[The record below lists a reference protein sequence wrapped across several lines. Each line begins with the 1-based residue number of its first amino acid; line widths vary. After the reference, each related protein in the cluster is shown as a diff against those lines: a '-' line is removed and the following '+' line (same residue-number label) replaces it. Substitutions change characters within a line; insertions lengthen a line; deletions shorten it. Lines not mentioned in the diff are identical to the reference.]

1 MISFRRVCL
10 GHSLAQAL
18 AITRHSTRKDD
29 RENIF
34 GRSHSRSENSN
45 SLWFRETKYFSRKIY
60 SENSL
65 ILSSL
70 SFFGF
75 GLFRKH
81 NSAHAVMTS
90 SRLHFTLDKTALTCL
105 HSKHSSTCKL
115 HSAVAIG
122 ISCTQSL
129 GLDFSPATPRDALQ
143 ALRAVC
149 AECTHAQ

>member
-1 MISFRRVCL
+1 MDIPL
-10 GHSLAQAL
+10 LKHLQSLD
-18 AITRHSTRKDD
+18 IR
-29 RENIF
+29 RENMIEKTFF

-45 SLWFRETKYFSRKIY
+45 SLWFRERKYFSRKIH

-75 GLFRKH
+75 GLFGKH

-105 HSKHSSTCKL
+105 HSKHSNTCTL

-129 GLDFSPATPRDALQ
+129 GLDFSPVTPRDALH
-143 ALRAVC
+143 AVH
-149 AECTHAQ
+149 AEYTHAQ